1 MVEVFRTDVDSQQA
15 AKYLLELL
23 SDHLG
28 ITEANFDLD
37 DCDRIFRVVC
47 CPSEKIPD
55 IMQVFRSQGYF
66 IDILPD

>member
-1 MVEVFRTDVDSQQA
+1 MVEVFRTDVDTQQA
-15 AKYLLELL
+15 AENILQILA
-23 SDHLG
+23 DHLG

-55 IMQVFRSQGYF
+55 IMQVFGSHGYF
-66 IDILPD
+66 IEILPD